1 MHCMID
7 NHDNYGLFQKR
18 NGRCEL
24 MCQAKVEIL
33 RTLTLRINSAIP
45 ASFDG
50 AFTRAS
56 VTVLIVAVVAHF

>member
-1 MHCMID
+1 MHRTID
-7 NHDNYGLFQKR
+7 NRDYYGLFQKR
-18 NGRCEL
+18 NGREL

-33 RTLTLRINSAIP
+33 RTLTLRVNSAIP